1 MATDAGSGESG
12 RGLIH
17 DEVDVCIVGSGA
29 GGAPL
34 ALELGRAGFKTVV
47 LEKGPHYTEKDF
59 VHDEILN
66 SRRNFFMPL
75 PWDEPH
81 LFRDTSTKP
90 YSRTN
95 DGWTANCVGGG
106 TVHMSGFFY
115 RLKPM
120 DLKLKT
126 FLGSVPGANLAD
138 WPITYEELSPYYD
151 KAEEELGVSGNAIPH
166 KFLEPRKK
174 NYPLP
179 PLATHPIG
187 EELDKAIKGL
197 GWTPLPTAR
206 GIISRDYQGRTGCQ
220 YCILCGS
227 YGCEHGAKSS
237 THASLVPKALATG
250 KVEIRA
256 CAMATEITVDQKGL
270 AKSVLYLDSSGVTHE
285 QPAKVIV
292 ASCTAIESARL
303 LLNSKSSRFPNGLA
317 NENGLVGKN
326 LVFSS
331 FGQSRAIFRLSKRK
345 SWPWLSDPA
354 PFVNRSLQEFYAMDD
369 DKFGFK
375 KGGTLGFMLAHPNV
389 IYAAVQLAKKGKEGV
404 FGKAL
409 KDRLRDYRDSKIL
422 EFETYGEF
430 LPTDGTYVQTD
441 PAVKDKYGL
450 PVAAVTITR
459 HPIDLK
465 MTKFLVER
473 GEEVLQA
480 MNPDSLERVGVAG
493 ETKILQGGT
502 CRFGKDPASSVLN
515 PDCQA
520 HAVKNLYVVDG
531 SFLPSSGGVPITL
544 TIAANSFRVADKL
557 VKRLKSGKI

>member
-1 MATDAGSGESG
+1 MDGGASGTGGSTK
-12 RGLIH
+12 H

-47 LEKGPHYTEKDF
+47 LEKGPHYQATDF

-81 LFRDTSTKP
+81 LFRSTAAKP

-120 DLKLKT
+120 DFELKKL
-126 FLGSVPGANLAD
+126 LGNVPGANVVD
-138 WPITYEELSPYYD
+138 WPISYAEFSPWYD
-151 KAEEELGVSGNAIPH
+151 KAEEELGVSGNAVPH

-179 PLATHPIG
+179 PLATHAIAG
-187 EELDKAIKGL
+187 EVDKAIQSL
-197 GWTPLPTAR
+197 GWTSLPTAR
-206 GIISRDYQGRTGCQ
+206 GIISQPYKGRTGCQ
-220 YCILCGS
+220 YCVLCGS

-237 THASLVPKALATG
+237 TGASLIPQAEATK

-256 CAMATEITVDQKGL
+256 CSMAYEITVDKAGL
-270 AKSVLYLDSSGVTHE
+270 AKSVLYFDSEGRTHE
-285 QPAKVIV
+285 QPAKIIV

-317 NENGLVGKN
+317 NDNGLVGKN

-331 FGQSRAIFRLSKRK
+331 FGQSRATFKVSKRK
-345 SWPWLSDPA
+345 AQWPWLDDVS
-354 PFVNRSLQEFYAMDD
+354 PFVNRSLQDFYAMPD
-369 DKFGFK
+369 DKFGFV

-409 KDRLRDYRDSKIL
+409 KDKLREYRDSRIL

-430 LPTDGTYVQTD
+430 LASDGTYVQAD
-441 PAVKDKYGL
+441 PKITDKYGL
-450 PVAAVTITR
+450 PVAAITITR
-459 HPIDLK
+459 HPTDLK

-480 MNPDSLERVGVAG
+480 MNPESLERVGVAG

-502 CRFGKDPASSVLN
+502 CRFGKDPATSVLD
-515 PDCQA
+515 PDCKA

-531 SFLPSSGGVPITL
+531 SFMPTSGGVPITL

-557 VKRLKSGKI
+557 VKRLKTGKI